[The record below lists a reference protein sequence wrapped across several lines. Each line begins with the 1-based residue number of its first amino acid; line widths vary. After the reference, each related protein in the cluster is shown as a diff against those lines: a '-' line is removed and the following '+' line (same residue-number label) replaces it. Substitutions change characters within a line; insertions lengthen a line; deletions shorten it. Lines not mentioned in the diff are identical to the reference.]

1 MTKSDNSVINNM
13 AKALKFTDTSSA
25 IIQQGFL
32 ELYKNYC
39 TNILCYDCEI
49 GKIVF
54 DITDIEL

>member
-1 MTKSDNSVINNM
+1 M